1 MVNESGFAKARV
13 SEDECLLLIFF
24 GWDEGD
30 TFEYL
35 ARRATTQ
42 IVLIFQCSNEKQ
54 WYFMAVENF

>member
-35 ARRATTQ
+35 ARRA
-42 IVLIFQCSNEKQ
+42 
-54 WYFMAVENF
+54 